1 MKRRI
6 LILMLA
12 VSSPAAV
19 LACDI
24 CGCGAGNNYI
34 GILPEFQKHIGGVRY
49 RYNAMLTHVG
59 EGGQSTYLTTK
70 ENYHILEAW
79 GGWNIADDLRVMIS
93 IPYGFNEKI
102 NQGASQRKNGI
113 GDITV
118 SGFYQLINSRNTLS
132 SGGHGTKLA
141 VQSLWLGGGVKLA
154 TGKYNPSDKASP
166 GETTNLFQLGTGSYD
181 LHLGGMYDLRI
192 QDAGINLNANYR
204 INTPNKY
211 DYRYG
216 NKLNLNSQ
224 FYYKFR
230 TKSMVMIAPNA
241 GLQYETSQT
250 DRDGSI
256 AVSVSGGNLLLGGIG
271 VETAFGKF
279 AVGASYQTPLSQ
291 NLARGMIKAKDRMM
305 MHVAIAF

>member
-1 MKRRI
+1 
-6 LILMLA
+6 
-12 VSSPAAV
+12 
-19 LACDI
+19 
-24 CGCGAGNNYI
+24 
-34 GILPEFQKHIGGVRY
+34 
-49 RYNAMLTHVG
+49 
-59 EGGQSTYLTTK
+59 
-70 ENYHILEAW
+70 
-79 GGWNIADDLRVMIS
+79 
-93 IPYGFNEKI
+93 
-102 NQGASQRKNGI
+102 
-113 GDITV
+113 
-118 SGFYQLINSRNTLS
+118 
-132 SGGHGTKLA
+132 
-141 VQSLWLGGGVKLA
+141 
-154 TGKYNPSDKASP
+154 DKASP

-216 NKLNLNSQ
+216 NKFNLNSQ

-271 VETAFGKF
+271 VETAF
-279 AVGASYQTPLSQ
+279 
-291 NLARGMIKAKDRMM
+291 
-305 MHVAIAF
+305 